1 MKALKSSLKT
11 WNKEVF
17 GKVGVNKTLAL
28 EKVSFWDE
36 QEKSRELY
44 MEKVEARKEAREE
57 FKK

>member
-1 MKALKSSLKT
+1 M
-11 WNKEVF
+11 F